1 MRKSTFACI
10 ASMMFLFGSNSQLA
24 QRKLYCHQ
32 RRASNKNASKDELL
46 NFKIITSSCK
56 HCYIRWFWSN
66 YRKGSRFSVHQ
77 TTTIHSL
84 KRTKST
90 DTDCSCAYRVV
101 LWSVMT
107 ISAQNPFTRI
117 QAKTL
122 RINFCK
128 WCFKRFNTVVT

>member
-1 MRKSTFACI
+1 MK
-10 ASMMFLFGSNSQLA
+10 
-24 QRKLYCHQ
+24 
-32 RRASNKNASKDELL
+32 LL
-46 NFKIITSSCK
+46 NFK
-56 HCYIRWFWSN
+56 N
-66 YRKGSRFSVHQ
+66 YHKQLQALLYTLILKQLPKRFKVVHQ

-128 WCFKRFNTVVT
+128 RCFKRFNTAVT